1 MNRILINDKEIFPSK
16 VVCIGRNYTEH
27 IAELN
32 NETPEEPV
40 FFFKPNSSIS
50 DELIFPKGANSC
62 HYEAEIS
69 FLIEENKISAVA
81 FGLDLTLRDVQS
93 KLKTKGLPWERAKCF
108 DNSAVFSEFV
118 YFDDLDSLEVELL
131 INGKLKQKG
140 GIELMIHKPYEI
152 INNLLEFSSF
162 EDGDILMT
170 GTPKGVG
177 EFKKDDIF
185 IGKILCNEKVIL
197 EKRFKVL

>member
-1 MNRILINDKEIFPSK
+1 MIILLF
-16 VVCIGRNYTEH
+16 
-27 IAELN
+27 
-32 NETPEEPV
+32 
-40 FFFKPNSSIS
+40 
-50 DELIFPKGANSC
+50 
-62 HYEAEIS
+62 
-69 FLIEENKISAVA
+69 
-81 FGLDLTLRDVQS
+81 
-93 KLKTKGLPWERAKCF
+93 
-108 DNSAVFSEFV
+108 FSEFV